1 MATKM
6 HGIKLVD
13 ILHKMVITKIH
24 ANKNVD
30 LLYKMAIKHYMQL
43 KKLTFYTKLQLDNCV
58 QLNNFDILHKKV
70 MRKLHATKK
79 KWHFTQNVKLN
90 KK

>member
-1 MATKM
+1 
-6 HGIKLVD
+6 
-13 ILHKMVITKIH
+13 
-24 ANKNVD
+24 
-30 LLYKMAIKHYMQL
+30 MAIKHYMQL

-79 KWHFTQNVKLN
+79 NDILHKMSN
-90 KK
+90 